1 MLKLVKRV
9 LERAG
14 FECVAVGDGQ
24 SAHDAAIDWRPD
36 IILLDSMLGTT
47 TGEEILTELR
57 KDFRTRLIP
66 VVFLTVRSSLKDKVD
81 HLLNGADDYV
91 TKPFIPEE
99 LVARLRAVITRATT
113 TRDLNPLTGMSG
125 NSDILR
131 EITNRLVAPDRFA
144 VLYPD
149 IDAFKSYN
157 DHYGFVR
164 GDDVIKPLS
173 TIILEVLEENPSKR
187 HFAGHVGGDDF
198 VILTEPN
205 FAEPIAE
212 EITKRFDASV
222 PALYDLVDRERGW
235 IEYEERNGNKVRAEF
250 VSVSIGVV
258 IAEAGSYASAAALA
272 ARAAEGKGGAQP
284 MPGAKWVHHR
294 RAACPPRTVESG
306 ALHEVRRSRRRRRS
320 QPRAGSG
327 RQELGPQGHPAIPRR
342 RVDRRLHGSRP
353 GVRWRRRRHPD
364 PPDRAPAHHPGRRA
378 LSRSPRDAVRRR
390 LDEHHRR
397 RAATPAPQR
406 HHLSRRSS
414 RSRAQPPRRRFPRP
428 PCAHPRRRPH
438 NRGHACFLSR
448 GAHPPRPLPGRGR
461 HRAQRSRK
469 DDARRHHPAG
479 GAWLWTT
486 GRPASRPL
494 GQRDHGQRPR

>member
-1 MLKLVKRV
+1 
-9 LERAG
+9 
-14 FECVAVGDGQ
+14 
-24 SAHDAAIDWRPD
+24 
-36 IILLDSMLGTT
+36 
-47 TGEEILTELR
+47 
-57 KDFRTRLIP
+57 
-66 VVFLTVRSSLKDKVD
+66 VRSSLKDKVD

-164 GDDVIKPLS
+164 GDDVIKTLS

-205 FAEPIAE
+205 LAEPIAE

-272 ARAAEGKGGAQP
+272 ARAAEVKGVAKR
-284 MPGAKWVHHR
+284 MPGSKWV
-294 RAACPPRTVESG
+294 
-306 ALHEVRRSRRRRRS
+306 
-320 QPRAGSG
+320 
-327 RQELGPQGHPAIPRR
+327 
-342 RVDRRLHGSRP
+342 
-353 GVRWRRRRHPD
+353 
-364 PPDRAPAHHPGRRA
+364 
-378 LSRSPRDAVRRR
+378 
-390 LDEHHRR
+390 LD
-397 RAATPAPQR
+397 
-406 HHLSRRSS
+406 
-414 RSRAQPPRRRFPRP
+414 
-428 PCAHPRRRPH
+428 RRRPPERH
-438 NRGHACFLSR
+438 VSSR
-448 GAHPPRPLPGRGR
+448 
-461 HRAQRSRK
+461 
-469 DDARRHHPAG
+469 
-479 GAWLWTT
+479 
-486 GRPASRPL
+486 
-494 GQRDHGQRPR
+494 

>member
-1 MLKLVKRV
+1 MTVMRTAGPTKADASQAPQTDRDLVLVVDDDEQMLKLIKRV

-14 FECVAVGDGQ
+14 FECVAVGDGKA
-24 SAHDAAIDWRPD
+24 AHDAAIDWRPD
-36 IILLDSMLGTT
+36 IIILDLMLGAT
-47 TGEEILTELR
+47 TGEEILIELR

-66 VVFLTVRSSLKDKVD
+66 VIFLTVRSSLKDKVD

-164 GDDVIKPLS
+164 GDDVIKTLS

-198 VILTEPN
+198 VILTEPQL
-205 FAEPIAE
+205 AEPIAE

-272 ARAAEGKGGAQP
+272 ARAAEVKGVAKR
-284 MPGAKWVHHR
+284 MPGSKWV
-294 RAACPPRTVESG
+294 
-306 ALHEVRRSRRRRRS
+306 
-320 QPRAGSG
+320 
-327 RQELGPQGHPAIPRR
+327 
-342 RVDRRLHGSRP
+342 
-353 GVRWRRRRHPD
+353 
-364 PPDRAPAHHPGRRA
+364 
-378 LSRSPRDAVRRR
+378 
-390 LDEHHRR
+390 LD
-397 RAATPAPQR
+397 
-406 HHLSRRSS
+406 
-414 RSRAQPPRRRFPRP
+414 
-428 PCAHPRRRPH
+428 RRRPPERH
-438 NRGHACFLSR
+438 GSSR
-448 GAHPPRPLPGRGR
+448 
-461 HRAQRSRK
+461 
-469 DDARRHHPAG
+469 
-479 GAWLWTT
+479 
-486 GRPASRPL
+486 
-494 GQRDHGQRPR
+494 